1 MSQILSKKDIE
12 RLFKPVKQYKKDKLI
27 ENEAFTME
35 TRKLVVSGLVQGV
48 GFRWSTQMLANKM
61 GIPGTVRNNS
71 DGTVTIYIQGE
82 PSELDHFIEKLP
94 SASGFAHIENI
105 DQELASNVEKMHSF
119 NVLY

>member
-1 MSQILSKKDIE
+1 
-12 RLFKPVKQYKKDKLI
+12 
-27 ENEAFTME
+27 ME

-82 PSELDHFIEKLP
+82 PSELDRFIEKLP

-105 DQELASNVEKMHSF
+105 DQELVSNVEKMHSF
-119 NVLY
+119 NVLYQRYIF